1 MSARD
6 IKVRMAHPDEGPVI
20 GELEGMKFANWEM
33 DWSEIDPGW
42 LVAEMDGRI
51 VGAIQV
57 SPGKPFGRLESMAV
71 AKDLGSKERAVAVRD
86 LCYAALATLRT
97 AGCQAAIG
105 MVQTQQPG
113 FKQVAEHRG
122 CFSFAEGDMMIKRLV

>member
-6 IKVRMAHPDEGPVI
+6 IQIRMALPDEGPAI
-20 GELEGMKFANWEM
+20 GELEGFKFKGWEM
-33 DWSEIDPGW
+33 DWSDIGEGW

-57 SPGKPFGRLESMAV
+57 SPGKPFGRLESLAV
-71 AKDLGSKERAVAVRD
+71 EKDLGLKARAVIVKK
-86 LCYAALATLRT
+86 LCYAALATLR
-97 AGCQAAIG
+97 ALGCQAAIG
-105 MVQTQQPG
+105 MVQTKQPG

-122 CFSFAEGDMMIKRLV
+122 CFSFAQGDMMIKRLV